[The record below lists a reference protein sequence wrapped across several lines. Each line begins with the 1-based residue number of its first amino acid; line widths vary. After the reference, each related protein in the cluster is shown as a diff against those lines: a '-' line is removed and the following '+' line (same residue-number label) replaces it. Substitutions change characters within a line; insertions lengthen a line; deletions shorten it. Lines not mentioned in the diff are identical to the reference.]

1 MQLYKYGIVKQ
12 NKMFMYLYHILFMI
26 HMTTLKKVDEQTFEL
41 EITGTVTISFKLEDE
56 FIRKVDNIARN
67 LGYANRSDFIRDA
80 IIYYLGY
87 LKRNG
92 NNNNNFDTDRY

>member
-1 MQLYKYGIVKQ
+1 
-12 NKMFMYLYHILFMI
+12 
-26 HMTTLKKVDEQTFEL
+26 MTTLKKVDEQTFEL

-56 FIRKVDNIARN
+56 FIKKVDNIARN

-80 IIYYLGY
+80 IISYLGY

-92 NNNNNFDTDRY
+92 DHSNNLDPEQY

>member
-1 MQLYKYGIVKQ
+1 
-12 NKMFMYLYHILFMI
+12 MI

>member
-1 MQLYKYGIVKQ
+1 M
-12 NKMFMYLYHILFMI
+12 
-26 HMTTLKKVDEQTFEL
+26 DEQTFEL

>member
-1 MQLYKYGIVKQ
+1 
-12 NKMFMYLYHILFMI
+12 MFMYLYHILFMI